1 MFSKFQAHNNCM
13 NLVECHTTSLN
24 GDRCMSTTNQR
35 VCYNIWIQDWV
46 AYNMLL
52 IEVTDVNSS
61 SSHLIPQEAL

>member
-1 MFSKFQAHNNCM
+1 MFSEFQAHNNCM
-13 NLVECHTTSLN
+13 NLECHTASLN

-35 VCYNIWIQDWV
+35 VCYNIWIKDWV
-46 AYNMLL
+46 AYYMLL

>member
-1 MFSKFQAHNNCM
+1 M
-13 NLVECHTTSLN
+13 NLVECHTASLN

-35 VCYNIWIQDWV
+35 VCYSIWIQDWV
-46 AYNMLL
+46 AYMLL